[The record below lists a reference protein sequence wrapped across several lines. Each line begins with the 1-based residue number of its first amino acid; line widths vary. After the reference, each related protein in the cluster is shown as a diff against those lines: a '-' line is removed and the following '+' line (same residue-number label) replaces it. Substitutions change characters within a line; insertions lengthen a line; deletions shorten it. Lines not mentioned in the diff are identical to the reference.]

1 MPQNIQLFLE
11 KLSSF
16 FTLENLRNLF
26 KSAQPYIQE
35 LQDFHFYFSNPVFV
49 LLILICLLS
58 LYKPWGL
65 KKAFSYCLL
74 ISSILY
80 LTTRITVHMNTSI
93 DGGEVTYA
101 AIIKFISIFIISV
114 VSIYYFFVKQT

>member
-16 FTLENLRNLF
+16 ITLDNLVNLLR
-26 KSAQPYIQE
+26 STQPHIQE